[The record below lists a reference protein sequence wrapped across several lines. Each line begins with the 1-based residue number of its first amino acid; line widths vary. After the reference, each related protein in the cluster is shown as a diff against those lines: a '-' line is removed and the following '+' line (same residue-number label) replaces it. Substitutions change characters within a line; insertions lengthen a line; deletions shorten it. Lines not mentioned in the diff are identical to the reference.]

1 MLICFD
7 LLIFHEL
14 SDLDLLTLRHRQ
26 RPGSFPGDWPMACS
40 GNRWDTANSL
50 VMKDDTIGTSTSF
63 ASLFGIK
70 DQLGKIMKIDMS
82 FTNL

>member
-1 MLICFD
+1 
-7 LLIFHEL
+7 
-14 SDLDLLTLRHRQ
+14 
-26 RPGSFPGDWPMACS
+26 MACS

-50 VMKDDTIGTSTSF
+50 VMEDDTIVTSTSV

-70 DQLGKIMKIDMS
+70 DQLGKIMKIDIS